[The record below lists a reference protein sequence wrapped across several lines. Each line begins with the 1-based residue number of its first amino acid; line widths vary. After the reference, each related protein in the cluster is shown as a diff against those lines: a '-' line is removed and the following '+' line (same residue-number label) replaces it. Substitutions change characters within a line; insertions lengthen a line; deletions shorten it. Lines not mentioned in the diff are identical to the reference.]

1 MKWKTFTRRI
11 ATARNEMKKLAA
23 ALLFSISTAAS
34 AWGPVEQAAL
44 AGVIGGVLLGKA
56 SNAQS
61 YVPPGTVSVPIY
73 GHQYYPQQQYYYPA
87 PLYRPR
93 GWHCR
98 DIPIFDAYG
107 RVINLSRICDYH

>member
-1 MKWKTFTRRI
+1 
-11 ATARNEMKKLAA
+11 MKKLAA

-56 SNAQS
+56 SNTQS
-61 YVPPGTVSVPIY
+61 YVPPPGTVSVPIY